1 MYCWREAFSNW
12 NVSGWQRK
20 PTCSSFF
27 SPSVLCFHLCHSSN
41 YWQYWKQLFWRC
53 IKSLFFVI
61 QQVSGIG
68 SSYCSPFDFSLFP
81 CGNFP
86 CWMHVDLAWFP
97 ALPAALPNRA
107 VAFENTALLKNKLE
121 QSRLGFQREWK
132 DLDPCCCAL
141 QSVIDCKLTHIMEHW
156 RVFGVITGW
165 KSGIWEIMKKPRV
178 SISPQANWC
187 FAYAVFKMA

>member
-1 MYCWREAFSNW
+1 MGDKENPHAVAFF
-12 NVSGWQRK
+12 
-20 PTCSSFF
+20 P
-27 SPSVLCFHLCHSSN
+27 PSVLCFHLCHSSN

-68 SSYCSPFDFSLFP
+68 SSYCSPFDFSL
-81 CGNFP
+81 FP

-141 QSVIDCKLTHIMEHW
+141 QCDWLQAHSYYGALK
-156 RVFGVITGW
+156 
-165 KSGIWEIMKKPRV
+165 GIWCNNRLEKWDMGDHEEAQSQYLSTGKLV
-178 SISPQANWC
+178 LCLCC
-187 FAYAVFKMA
+187 F